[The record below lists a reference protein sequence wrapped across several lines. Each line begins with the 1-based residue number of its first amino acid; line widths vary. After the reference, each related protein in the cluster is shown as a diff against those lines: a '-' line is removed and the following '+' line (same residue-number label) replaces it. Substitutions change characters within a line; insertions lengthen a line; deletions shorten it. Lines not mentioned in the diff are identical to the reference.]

1 VSEKLFGTDGV
12 RGIPG
17 REPLTPD
24 TIRRIAYHAAR
35 SLLRRRGAGTNGA
48 APRIA
53 LGRDTRASG
62 AGIARDL
69 ARGFSAAGA
78 ATLDLGVI
86 PTPGVSYLVPRVG
99 AFAGVVVSASH
110 NPAEYNG
117 IKFFDADGFK
127 MPPELEAEVEEGVRA
142 PKDEAGLVIAARG
155 VPGMVKGLDLVP
167 RYRDFLRSTF
177 PATRDLDG
185 VRLVVDCAN
194 GAAAAFAPAL
204 LGSLGAEVIAI
215 GVKPNGRNI
224 NAGCGALAADAM
236 GREVRRRRA
245 DAGVAFDGDADR
257 ALVCDEQGELLDG
270 DAVIGAAA
278 VRLLSRGALK
288 GGKVALT
295 VMSNYGL
302 IRFLGER
309 GVSVVTTPVGDK
321 HVTDAI
327 EREGLSLG
335 GENSG
340 HVVFRDFA
348 PTGDG
353 ILTALQTLAAW
364 RESARPMSALRR
376 LYKPTPQTLRAL
388 RVTARPPLESL
399 GRTQAEIAR
408 ASEALAGRGRV
419 FVRYS
424 GTEPVLR
431 VLVEGPDK
439 AENARLAESVAK
451 TYFSETGQHEEAHP

>member
-1 VSEKLFGTDGV
+1 VSRLFGTDGV
-12 RGIPG
+12 RGVPG
-17 REPLTPD
+17 QEPLTPR
-24 TIRRIAYHAAR
+24 TVTAIAYHAAR
-35 SLLRRRGAGTNGA
+35 ALLARAGAARGA
-48 APRIA
+48 IA
-53 LGRDTRASG
+53 LGRDTRGSG
-62 AGIARDL
+62 PALARQL
-69 ARGFSAAGA
+69 ARGFAAAGA
-78 ATLDLGVI
+78 RTLDLGVI
-86 PTPGVSYLVPRVG
+86 PTPGVSYLTPRVG

-110 NPAEYNG
+110 NPACDNG
-117 IKFFDADGFK
+117 IKFFDARGFK
-127 MPPELEAEVEEGVRA
+127 MPPELEREVEIAVAAGRPTPSRA
-142 PKDEAGLVIAARG
+142 AELSDARAHARLY
-155 VPGMVKGLDLVP
+155 V
-167 RYRDFLRSTF
+167 DFLRSSF

-194 GAAAAFAPAL
+194 GAAAKFAPAL
-204 LGSLGAEVIAI
+204 FEALGAEVLAI

-224 NAGCGALAADAM
+224 NAGCGALATEAM

-245 DAGVAFDGDADR
+245 HAGVAFDGDADR
-257 ALVCDEQGELLDG
+257 ALVCDEAGALLDG

-278 VRLLSRGALK
+278 VRLLARGALK

-302 IRFLGER
+302 IRFLNER
-309 GVSVVTTPVGDK
+309 GVDVITTPVGDK

-364 RESARPMSALRR
+364 RESGKPMSALRR
-376 LYKPTPQTLRAL
+376 LYAPTPQTLRAL
-388 RVTARPPLESL
+388 RVGLKPPLEGL
-399 GRTQAEIAR
+399 GRTQAEIAT
-408 ASEALAGRGRV
+408 ASKALVGRGRV

-424 GTEPVLR
+424 GTESVLR

-439 AENARLAESVAK
+439 SENARLAESVAK
-451 TYFSETGQHEEAHP
+451 TYFSETGQNEEAHPS

>member
-1 VSEKLFGTDGV
+1 VTA
-12 RGIPG
+12 
-17 REPLTPD
+17 
-24 TIRRIAYHAAR
+24 IAFHAAR
-35 SLLRRRGAGTNGA
+35 ALAARAGVEHGT
-48 APRIA
+48 IV

-62 AGIARDL
+62 PALARLL
-69 ARGFSAAGA
+69 ARGFAAAGA
-78 ATLDLGVI
+78 RTLDLDVI
-86 PTPGVSYLVPRVG
+86 PTPAVSYLAPRVG

-110 NPAEYNG
+110 NPASDNG
-117 IKFFDADGFK
+117 IKFFDARGFK
-127 MPPELEAEVEEGVRA
+127 MPAALEQEVEAAVASGA
-142 PKDEAGLVIAARG
+142 PVAARAAQSSDG
-155 VPGMVKGLDLVP
+155 RAHARL
-167 RYRDFLRSTF
+167 YADFLRSTF
-177 PATRDLDG
+177 PATRDLEG

-194 GAAAAFAPAL
+194 GAATAFAPPLFEA
-204 LGSLGAEVIAI
+204 LGAEVFAI
-215 GVKPNGRNI
+215 GVNPDGRNI
-224 NAGCGALAADAM
+224 NLGCGALATEAM

-245 DAGVAFDGDADR
+245 HAGVAFDGDADR
-257 ALVCDEQGELLDG
+257 ALVCDEAGAVLDG

-288 GGKVALT
+288 GGKVVLT
-295 VMSNYGL
+295 IMSNYGL
-302 IRFLGER
+302 IRFLRER
-309 GVSVVTTPVGDK
+309 GVEVVSVPVGDK
-321 HVTDAI
+321 HVTEAI

-364 RESARPMSALRR
+364 RESGKPMSVLRR
-376 LYKPTPQTLRAL
+376 LYAPTPQTLRAL
-388 RVTARPPLESL
+388 RVAQKPALESL
-399 GRTQAEIAR
+399 RRTQAEIAR
-408 ASEALAGRGRV
+408 AGEELSGRGRV

-439 AENARLAESVAK
+439 SENARLAETVAK

>member
-1 VSEKLFGTDGV
+1 VSDGLFGTDGV

-17 REPLTPD
+17 CEPLTPD
-24 TIRRIAYHAAR
+24 TIRRIAYHGAR
-35 SLLRRRGAGTNGA
+35 ALLKGSRLNGT
-48 APRIA
+48 APRVA

-62 AGIARDL
+62 PAIARDL

-78 ATLDLGVI
+78 RTLDLGVI

-117 IKFFDADGFK
+117 IKFFDGAGFK
-127 MPPELEAEVEEGVRA
+127 MSPELEAEVERNVLA
-142 PKDEAGLVIAARG
+142 PKRVGPALSARAGAGMIDGADR
-155 VPGMVKGLDLVP
+155 VPQ
-167 RYRDFLRSTF
+167 YSDFLRSAF
-177 PATRDLDG
+177 PATLDLAG

-194 GAAAAFAPAL
+194 GAAAAFAPRL
-204 LGSLGAEVIAI
+204 LASFGAEVFAI

-224 NAGCGALAADAM
+224 NAGCGALAVESM

-245 DAGVAFDGDADR
+245 HAGVAFDGDADR
-257 ALVCDEQGELLDG
+257 ALVCDEAGRLLDG

-302 IRFLGER
+302 IRFLNER

-364 RESARPMSALRR
+364 RESGRPMSALRR
-376 LYKPTPQTLRAL
+376 LYAPTPQTLLAL
-388 RVTARPPLESL
+388 NVRFKPALDGLKRTA
-399 GRTQAEIAR
+399 GEIGR
-408 ASEALAGRGRV
+408 ASKVLAGRGRV

-431 VLVEGPDK
+431 VLVEGPDR
-439 AENARLAESVAK
+439 AENARLAQSVAK
-451 TYFSETGQHEEAHP
+451 TYFSETGQHEEAHS

>member
-1 VSEKLFGTDGV
+1 MSAKLFGTDGV

-17 REPLTPD
+17 KEPLTPE
-24 TIRRIAYHAAR
+24 TIEAIAYHGAR
-35 SLLRRRGAGTNGA
+35 ELMLLRGVSPNGTR
-48 APRIA
+48 PRIA
-53 LGRDTRASG
+53 LGRDTRGSG
-62 AGIARDL
+62 PALTRSL
-69 ARGFSAAGA
+69 ARGFAAAGA
-78 ATLDLGVI
+78 ETLDLGVI
-86 PTPGVSYLVPRVG
+86 PTPGVSYLAPRLG
-99 AFAGVVVSASH
+99 CFGGVVVSASH

-117 IKFFDADGFK
+117 IKFFDALGFK
-127 MPPELEAEVEEGVRA
+127 MAPALERRI
-142 PKDEAGLVIAARG
+142 EAAVAARRALPQARG
-155 VPGMVKGLDLVP
+155 TARPVDGRAHASL
-167 RYRDFLRSTF
+167 YADFLRSSF
-177 PATRDLDG
+177 PATLDLTG

-194 GAAAAFAPAL
+194 GAAAAFAPKL
-204 LGSLGAEVIAI
+204 LESFGAQVFAV
-215 GVKPNGRNI
+215 GVKPDGRNI
-224 NAGCGALAADAM
+224 NKGCGALASDHM

-257 ALVCDEQGELLDG
+257 ALVCDERGALLDG

-278 VRLLSRGALK
+278 ARLLARGGLR

-302 IRFLGER
+302 ISFLR
-309 GVSVVTTPVGDK
+309 AKGVGVVTTPVGDR
-321 HVTDAI
+321 HVTEAI

-364 RESARPMSALRR
+364 RESGRPMSALRR
-376 LYKPTPQTLRAL
+376 LYSPTPQTLLAL
-388 RVTARPPLESL
+388 HVHEKPEIEVLK
-399 GRTQAEIAR
+399 RTSAEMAR
-408 ASEALAGRGRV
+408 ASKALAGRGRV

-431 VLVEGPDK
+431 VLVEGPSR
-439 AENARLAESVAK
+439 AENAKLARAIAK
-451 TYFSETGQHEEAHP
+451 TFLAETGQTEEAHS